1 MHRAVDF
8 GLSRRSNDKRY
19 YYLGIDEKAVHKGHD
34 YIGILSD
41 EQSGM
46 VLEVVEG
53 RTEDSVDGFMSD

>member
-1 MHRAVDF
+1 
-8 GLSRRSNDKRY
+8 LS
-19 YYLGIDEKAVHKGHD
+19 IDEKAVHKGHD

-53 RTEDSVDGFMSD
+53 RTEDSVDGFMSDCSYRGTAK